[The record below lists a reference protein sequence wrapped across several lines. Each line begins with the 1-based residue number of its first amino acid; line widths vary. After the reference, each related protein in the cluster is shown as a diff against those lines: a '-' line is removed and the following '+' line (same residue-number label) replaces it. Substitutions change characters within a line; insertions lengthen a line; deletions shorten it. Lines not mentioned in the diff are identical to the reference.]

1 MRANQGLYLTT
12 WGQPG
17 AGGDQLDLTPA
28 REQLAS
34 AHRLAERLSGSATA
48 HRAEALEAHTDLQR
62 AGEDA
67 EHAYGNSEQV
77 SAGGD
82 QSSARRA
89 SETGGRGETPGLR
102 APWLHLASPAG
113 ITATTPASTH
123 LAQGGALS
131 VSSGEDVN
139 IATGG
144 SLVAAIT
151 RRLSLFV
158 QRAGIKLFAARGNVD
173 IHAHTGAIGIAAEK
187 DVEARAS
194 QRKIDLAGAKEI
206 VLTCGGA
213 RVRIRNGNIELHAP
227 GRVSINGA
235 QHSFSGPVEQETTTP
250 VLPDDDPGLCPW
262 KGRSA
267 AASGEG
273 GVEE

>member
-1 MRANQGLYLTT
+1 
-12 WGQPG
+12 
-17 AGGDQLDLTPA
+17 
-28 REQLAS
+28 
-34 AHRLAERLSGSATA
+34 
-48 HRAEALEAHTDLQR
+48 
-62 AGEDA
+62 
-67 EHAYGNSEQV
+67 
-77 SAGGD
+77 
-82 QSSARRA
+82 SSARRA
-89 SETGGRGETPGLR
+89 SESGGRGETPGLR

-173 IHAHTGAIGIAAEK
+173 VHAHTGAIGIAAEK
-187 DVEARAS
+187 DVEASAS

-235 QHSFSGPVEQETTTP
+235 QHSFGGPVEQATATTR
-250 VLPDDDPGLCPW
+250 LPDDDPGLCPW

>member
-1 MRANQGLYLTT
+1 

-48 HRAEALEAHTDLQR
+48 HRAEALEAHTELQH

-67 EHAYGNSEQV
+67 EHTYGNSEQV

-151 RRLSLFV
+151 QRLSLFV

-173 IHAHTGAIGIAAEK
+173 IHAHTGAIGLAAEK
-187 DVEARAS
+187 DVTVSSSAGRVEISAAS
-194 QRKIDLAGAKEI
+194 EILLSSGGGYIRIKDGSIDI
-206 VLTCGGA
+206 
-213 RVRIRNGNIELHAP
+213 HAP
-227 GRVSINGA
+227 GAIDVKGA
-235 QHSFSGPVEQETTTP
+235 QHAFGGPASTGQS
-250 VLPDDDPGLCPW
+250 LPDLPEGDDELCSR
-262 KGRSA
+262 KNRD
-267 AASGEG
+267 ASTGGEG
-273 GVEE
+273 LVEE